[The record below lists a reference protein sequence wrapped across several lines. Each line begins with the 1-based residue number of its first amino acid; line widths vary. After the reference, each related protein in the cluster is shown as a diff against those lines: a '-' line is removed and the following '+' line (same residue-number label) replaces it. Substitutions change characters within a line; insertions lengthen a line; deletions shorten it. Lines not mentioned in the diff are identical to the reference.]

1 MRGKEVTMVLEL
13 NDKEKTTLKVVLE
26 SYEKDLKGEIGKTDD
41 RTLKAVLHEEDEVL
55 RGLLKKVA

>member
-1 MRGKEVTMVLEL
+1 MVLEL

-41 RTLKAVLHEEDEVL
+41 RELKAVLHEEDDVL